1 MSCPKICSVKDKAMR
16 CTYCDGLYCKAC
28 KTHELISISPPLHYC
43 CRRHAYRNVESNDC
57 AVCKA
62 KHDSHSR
69 ECALCGLSY
78 CVDCKKLKMKKKK
91 KKVWECYACL
101 QGHKLSN
108 MKKNKNKRT
117 PSLIEDTI
125 DVTHLVEPSLNLL
138 ESRNQLE
145 TRKYG
150 DKKKG
155 YFRLS
160 KNNLS
165 LKSKLCVFVL
175 GPSASGKTFLTF
187 AQLPRVL
194 QLNGISIQDDS
205 DVSFVSVDG
214 GLMRDT

>member
-1 MSCPKICSVKDKAMR
+1 MS
-16 CTYCDGLYCKAC
+16 
-28 KTHELISISPPLHYC
+28 
-43 CRRHAYRNVESNDC
+43 NVIDDMLSC
-57 AVCKA
+57 QSYYTIAA
-62 KHDSHSR
+62 DSM
-69 ECALCGLSY
+69 E
-78 CVDCKKLKMKKKK
+78 
-91 KKVWECYACL
+91 
-101 QGHKLSN
+101 
-108 MKKNKNKRT
+108 
-117 PSLIEDTI
+117 
-125 DVTHLVEPSLNLL
+125 
-138 ESRNQLE
+138 
-145 TRKYG
+145 KYG

-165 LKSKLCVFVL
+165 LKSKICVFVL